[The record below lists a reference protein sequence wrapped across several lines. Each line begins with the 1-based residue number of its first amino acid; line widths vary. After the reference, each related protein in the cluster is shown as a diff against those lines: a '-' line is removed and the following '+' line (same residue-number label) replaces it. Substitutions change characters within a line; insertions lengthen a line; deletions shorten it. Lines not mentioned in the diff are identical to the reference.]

1 MTSVQTQRDTR
12 YTDRGQVFLSLSFSF
27 NVNKFFPKGCVSVTL
42 IAGLCTGFCLLFG
55 VCLSVVFPGPRT
67 RYLENKG
74 SGDTA
79 ENRTD
84 KGTSIVTIRRFLTT
98 VKLLQK

>member
-1 MTSVQTQRDTR
+1 M
-12 YTDRGQVFLSLSFSF
+12 
-27 NVNKFFPKGCVSVTL
+27 NKFFPKGCVSVTL
-42 IAGLCTGFCLLFG
+42 IAGLCTGFCLLFV